1 MTISQATPQVLIALP
16 EHKIAEFT
24 KKLLAQIP
32 QAKAYSFPVLELK
45 KKSFEFTLQ
54 DLQAFNYLILSS
66 SFGTQTFF
74 QHLSKSHSQ
83 AEIQSAFANVNIA
96 SVGLSVNEV
105 LQQYGLKASIQGKE
119 NNMDALEAEL
129 IGELKLFNTT
139 IENTFPVK
147 EEDNKEDALSL
158 SKSFL
163 FITGEKTMTLEF
175 IERLKAKGASCKRL
189 IVYDSLAVQNPDWLS
204 LNQFTQNESQLK
216 FICLSSPEGVKAF
229 SNLLLA
235 EKYELPQNAQLISLG
250 PATQKK
256 AKELFPQLSHLDC
269 KSIYSYEAM
278 IQIIKQQLL

>member
-1 MTISQATPQVLIALP
+1 MNASQATPQVLIALP

-24 KKLLAQIP
+24 NKLLTQIP
-32 QAKAYSFPVLELK
+32 QAKAYSFPVIKLK
-45 KKSFEFTLQ
+45 EKSFELTLQ

-96 SVGLSVNEV
+96 SVGPSVNEV
-105 LQQYGLKASIQGKE
+105 LQQYGLKASIQGKG
-119 NNMDALEAEL
+119 NNIASLETAL
-129 IGELKLFNTT
+129 IGGLKLFNTT
-139 IENTFPVK
+139 IENTFLVK
-147 EEDNKEDALSL
+147 EDNKEDALNL
-158 SKSFL
+158 SKSHL

-175 IERLKAKGASCKRL
+175 IERLKAKGANCKRL

-216 FICLSSPEGVKAF
+216 FICLSSPEGVKTF

-235 EKYELPQNAQLISLG
+235 QKYELPQNAQSISLG

-269 KSIYSYEAM
+269 KSIYSYKAM